1 MTTLLGLIA
10 SGIFLTR
17 LIPQP
22 VQLFRTRDTAG
33 VSPLAALNATIAA
46 VAWLIRGLEEH
57 QPVVWIV
64 SLAAL
69 VPSLITV
76 GLLARKTTMSDLGWA
91 ATWALLLTGLW
102 LGGALAVGL
111 AAGVLV
117 TQGPQVR
124 KALQEEDLSGLTP
137 ATWWLSV
144 LDATT
149 WGVYGLALGDAALLS
164 YFIVL
169 LTCSIVVLLRLRF
182 LNSRQVSR
190 LHVP

>member
-1 MTTLLGLIA
+1 M
-10 SGIFLTR
+10 
-17 LIPQP
+17 
-22 VQLFRTRDTAG
+22 
-33 VSPLAALNATIAA
+33 
-46 VAWLIRGLEEH
+46 
-57 QPVVWIV
+57 WIV

>member
-91 ATWALLLTGLW
+91 ATWALLLAGLW

-190 LHVP
+190 LQVP

>member
-91 ATWALLLTGLW
+91 ATWALLLAGLW

>member
-91 ATWALLLTGLW
+91 ATWALLLAGLW

-169 LTCSIVVLLRLRF
+169 STCSIVVLLRLRF

>member
-17 LIPQP
+17 FIPQP

-46 VAWLIRGLEEH
+46 VGWLIRGLEEH

-91 ATWALLLTGLW
+91 ATWALLLAGLW

>member
-46 VAWLIRGLEEH
+46 VGWLIRGLEEH

-91 ATWALLLTGLW
+91 ATWALLLAGLW

-169 LTCSIVVLLRLRF
+169 STCSIVVLLRLRF